1 MKSFLLALALILFCG
16 CASVQ
21 KRYASTS
28 TQQLQLRHHQ
38 IVKYLDATKGQFS
51 FKFGPPGYMMMQ
63 GDPRADRIKELEE
76 IEQELFRRYNSGDS
90 AAHLPMFGTR

>member
-28 TQQLQLRHHQ
+28 TQQLHLRHHQ
-38 IVKYLDATKGQFS
+38 IVQYLDATKGQFS

-76 IEQELFRRYNSGDS
+76 IEQELLRRYHTGDS
-90 AAHLPMFGTR
+90 AAYLPIFGAR